1 MCLQK
6 TNIMLETNNLNTDDL
21 EYLKGK
27 FNTEVEE
34 LETKIAKDTTRL
46 NARITRGTVDA
57 AAIADAEADLATEQ
71 EQLQFLTDNGAP
83 ENLVI
88 NQQQK
93 VDGMTESLNQL
104 ITGTAITPREVA
116 VVQAS
121 IAILEAER
129 VGYQALLDQIEGL
142 L

>member
-1 MCLQK
+1 
-6 TNIMLETNNLNTDDL
+6 MLETNNLNTDDL

-46 NARITRGTVDA
+46 NARINRGTVDA
-57 AAIADAEADLATEQ
+57 ASIQQAEQELATAQ
-71 EQLQFLTDNGAP
+71 GTLQTLTDANAP
-83 ENLVI
+83 EDQITQAQNTVNDKTNI
-88 NQQQK
+88 
-93 VDGMTESLNQL
+93 LNQL
-104 ITGTAITPREVA
+104 STGTAITPREVA

-129 VGYQALLDQIEGL
+129 VGYQALLDQIDAL
-142 L
+142 I